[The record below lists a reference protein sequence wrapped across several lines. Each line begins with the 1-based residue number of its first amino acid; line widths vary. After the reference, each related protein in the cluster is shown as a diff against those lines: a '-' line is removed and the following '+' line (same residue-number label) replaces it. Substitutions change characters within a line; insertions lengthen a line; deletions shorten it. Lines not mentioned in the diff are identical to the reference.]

1 MVGRRLLLL
10 VAVLMGLTALA
21 ASIAPRDGGS
31 PAPST
36 APGRPPLEA
45 TPTPSPQL
53 EPAPPAADEDTLD
66 ETMSAARGAA
76 PARVRVNLG
85 QILQLQ
91 VAGPVYDTVVIDG
104 LDEIDGIAPESPARF
119 DIYMDRAGRFPVT
132 LQDEGRRL
140 GEIVV
145 SECRQPRRAACA
157 S

>member
-36 APGRPPLEA
+36 APGRPPLPA
-45 TPTPSPQL
+45 SQTPAPEI
-53 EPAPPAADEDTLD
+53 EPAAPAANEDTLD
-66 ETMSAARGAA
+66 ETMSAARGAS
-76 PARVRVNLG
+76 PTRVRVNLG
-85 QILQLQ
+85 QILRLQ
-91 VAGPVYDTVVIDG
+91 VAGPVYDTVLIDG
-104 LDEIDGIAPESPARF
+104 LDETDAIAPESPATF
-119 DIYMDRAGRFPVT
+119 DIYMDRPGRFPIT